1 MIEVKQKSCFFSG
14 VLISK
19 GLKTFKK
26 YGSLLMVDIPDKQA
40 MDKSLLLE
48 VLMYDLSK
56 EFAFGPDCTDM
67 QRTEERVFSIQWMIK
82 VLRKLEGENGVVHL
96 AVSLLGKIL
105 TKDRIQNVQVLSASC
120 FIIASK
126 YLSSEHPSIEEIAHE
141 IEEPTST
148 HNLILMEI
156 TILEAINFT

>member
-1 MIEVKQKSCFFSG
+1 
-14 VLISK
+14 
-19 GLKTFKK
+19 
-26 YGSLLMVDIPDKQA
+26 
-40 MDKSLLLE
+40 
-48 VLMYDLSK
+48 
-56 EFAFGPDCTDM
+56 
-67 QRTEERVFSIQWMIK
+67 MIK